1 MGQPSFRAFACRAA
15 AVSLALWAAGAGAGC
30 GDPLATA
37 SSYEAP
43 LLSFGPYA
51 PELFQVESL
60 EGLSVGVVWVDPLQ
74 VRDDLPH
81 SVDGLR
87 VQRQE
92 RAFTVDVFTPPPAA
106 AIRRIPDPETGA
118 VAVGFAF
125 GEIIVY
131 ADRDGDG
138 RFALLP
144 RSAGL
149 SMRPPDEYAGS
160 TSARVVI
167 YVETAARSGGPVD
180 SSWRTLFE
188 PPGYRLAR
196 IDCTPSLVMPVVATV
211 TDDLRFSITLAAQ
224 TSPDRIVTRPCL
236 SSVPAVTTAP

>member
-1 MGQPSFRAFACRAA
+1 MRSLARRMRTLVKAAA
-15 AVSLALWAAGAGAGC
+15 AVSLALWTAGC

-51 PELFQVESL
+51 PDLFQVESL

-74 VRDDLPH
+74 VRDDLPQP
-81 SVDGLR
+81 VEGLR
-87 VQRQE
+87 VQRQD
-92 RAFTVDVFTPPPAA
+92 RAYTVDVFTPPPAA
-106 AIRRIPDPETGA
+106 AIRRIPDPATGA

-125 GEIIVY
+125 GEIVVY

-144 RSAGL
+144 RSEGL

-160 TSARVVI
+160 TIARAVI
-167 YVETAARSGGPVD
+167 YVETPAGPGGP
-180 SSWRTLFE
+180 
-188 PPGYRLAR
+188 
-196 IDCTPSLVMPVVATV
+196 
-211 TDDLRFSITLAAQ
+211 
-224 TSPDRIVTRPCL
+224 
-236 SSVPAVTTAP
+236 